1 MLPNDEHDHL
11 LMVLRT
17 MHLDARG
24 STVAQ
29 VAVGGEVAVD
39 SAGNIAVASVV
50 SGALNVASFT
60 PALAARWQVSYPVG
74 GADET
79 AISAGY

>member
-1 MLPNDEHDHL
+1 
-11 LMVLRT
+11 

-60 PALAARWQVSYPVG
+60 PALAARWQVSYP
-74 GADET
+74 
-79 AISAGY
+79 SARTKRRSAPAMTLPATS